1 MVDDFIMFIQMLAL
15 DFNLFGELEFAQVL
29 GRPAGWHPLYA
40 LCANGSQWEQ
50 RMTTGLL

>member
-1 MVDDFIMFIQMLAL
+1 MLAAADDL
-15 DFNLFGELEFAQVL
+15 KEVLEFAQVL

-40 LCANGSQWEQ
+40 LCASGLQWEQ